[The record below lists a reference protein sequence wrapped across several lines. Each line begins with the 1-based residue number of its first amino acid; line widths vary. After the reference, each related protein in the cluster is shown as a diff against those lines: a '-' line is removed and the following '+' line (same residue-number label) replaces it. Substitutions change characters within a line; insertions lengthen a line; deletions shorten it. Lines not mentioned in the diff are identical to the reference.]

1 MSKMI
6 GQRQCQRKDNPI
18 TAHIFVPYLYLSD
31 GNHHH
36 YHPHPHYLNY
46 HDTSS
51 TWLEQVSQ
59 SHCADDTL
67 TDSLV

>member
-6 GQRQCQRKDNPI
+6 GQRQCQRKDKPI
-18 TAHIFVPYLYLSD
+18 TAHLFVPYLYLYD

-36 YHPHPHYLNY
+36 FHPHPHYLNY
-46 HDTSS
+46 HDKSS
-51 TWLEQVSQ
+51 SGMEHVSH

-67 TDSLV
+67 TDRLV